1 MKRIVGEMKAS
12 KLYDNSIIIM
22 ASDNGGSPIDGGNN
36 YPLRGAKKTLFEGGQ
51 HVPAFIHSSKFI
63 SNNKATNH
71 PLKGGSSF
79 TGLFHVSDWMP
90 TLLAATSTHVDEEIS
105 DKFDGLNQWD
115 NLMNSMTTTSSTT
128 TATSSSST
136 ASDQAE
142 TAEMDGDSSSS
153 SSSSSVRDE
162 VLLNID
168 YISQSDG
175 ETVVSSIG
183 DAWMG
188 LISVINGKKY
198 KLLVN
203 QEDYTYYLPY
213 SNNAYGDNG
222 NSKISHFLFD
232 LSEDFKES
240 TNLLEHTEVTMK
252 EHDLMLVVHKMS
264 TRLCHFYNH
273 KMKAVQFKSSSD
285 SSSNAKDIIEN
296 MHNNWIT

>member
-1 MKRIVGEMKAS
+1 MKAS

-36 YPLRGAKKTLFEGGQ
+36 YPLRGAKKTMFEGGQ
-51 HVPAFIHSSKFI
+51 HVPSFIHSSKFI
-63 SNNKATNH
+63 NKANQ
-71 PLKGGSSF
+71 LKGSSF
-79 TGLFHVSDWMP
+79 TGLFHVSDWLP
-90 TLLAATSTHVDEEIS
+90 TLLAATSTQVDEEIS

-115 NLMNSMTTTSSTT
+115 NLMNSMTTSSTT
-128 TATSSSST
+128 TTSSST

-142 TAEMDGDSSSS
+142 TAEMDGD

-175 ETVVSSIG
+175 ETVVNTIG

-232 LSEDFKES
+232 LSEDSKES

-285 SSSNAKDIIEN
+285 SSKAKDIIEN